1 MAHEQVTVRSRHAVI
16 YDGTAD
22 VTCEEQDE
30 PHTWNVLLRC
40 SQEELEVFRGLPA
53 GQSVEVNVAGAGV
66 GRAQVAA
73 VDGRHVRPAGLGLC
87 PYPSH

>member
-1 MAHEQVTVRSRHAVI
+1 MI

-22 VTCEEQDE
+22 VTCEERDAA
-30 PHTWNVLLRC
+30 HTWDVLLRC
-40 SQEELEVFRGLPA
+40 SQEELEVFRGLRA
-53 GQSVEVNVAGAGV
+53 GQSVEVNVDGAGV

-73 VDGRHVRPAGLGLC
+73 VEGRHVRLAGLGLC